1 MDMTL
6 VVMAAGLGS
15 RYGGVKQIERLG
27 PDGEI
32 LMEYAIYDALR
43 AGFDRIVL
51 IIKPQML
58 QDVRDLFGD
67 RIEQRTGM
75 RIDYAFQTP
84 DRFTAARPELAQR
97 SKPLGTVHAVLCA
110 RDVIRTPFAVI
121 NADDF
126 YGRGAIDA
134 IAAAL
139 PELHGAQD
147 AAMVGYRLKNTVS
160 PFGTVTRGVCA
171 TENGLLRKVQETY
184 KIQLG
189 ADGTIRDTS
198 DAGAGVVLDP
208 EAIVSM
214 NLWGYHPAMLDVMA
228 QYFDAFV
235 RDLAPGD
242 EKRECLLPVMM
253 DALTAQG
260 ARQHARAADGRALVR
275 PDVSGRQARRCR
287 GAARPARRRDVSP
300 GAVEINLPKLPIAAI
315 CPIAAISLQIS
326 NNSLSVSRYDEVI
339 KVSGGTR
346 DGKDAAHRRVRRLA
360 DEGHAA
366 G

>member
-58 QDVRDLFGD
+58 QDVRALFGD
-67 RIEQRTGM
+67 RIEQRTGI

-84 DRFTAARPELAQR
+84 ERFTAARPELAQR
-97 SKPLGTVHAVLCA
+97 QKPLGTVHAVLCA
-110 RDVIRTPFAVI
+110 RDAIETPFAVI

-139 PELHGAQD
+139 PELRGAQD

-160 PFGTVTRGVCA
+160 PFGTVTRGVCHVNEQGMLDRVVE
-171 TENGLLRKVQETY
+171 TFHLKPCDDGKIRDIQENGDGPVYAPET
-184 KIQLG
+184 
-189 ADGTIRDTS
+189 
-198 DAGAGVVLDP
+198 P
-208 EAIVSM
+208 VSM
-214 NLWGYHPAMLDVMA
+214 NFWGFTPWLFEKLDA
-228 QYFDAFV
+228 YFKDFLRALP
-235 RDLAPGD
+235 DGEL
-242 EKRECLLPVMM
+242 KKECLLPSLIGELI
-253 DALTAQG
+253 D
-260 ARQHARAADGRALVR
+260 
-275 PDVSGRQARRCR
+275 R
-287 GAARPARRRDVSP
+287 G
-300 GAVEINLPKLPIAAI
+300 E
-315 CPIAAISLQIS
+315 
-326 NNSLSVSRYDEVI
+326 LSVSVLRSSARWFGMTYHEDKEMVQRELQ
-339 KVSGGTR
+339 KLH
-346 DGKDAAHRRVRRLA
+346 DAGVYPKTLRA
-360 DEGHAA
+360 
-366 G
+366 

>member
-1 MDMTL
+1 MNMTL

-58 QDVRDLFGD
+58 QDVRGLFGD

-126 YGRGAIDA
+126 YGAGAFR
-134 IAAAL
+134 AL
-139 PELHGAQD
+139 YDFLAEPMAESEN
-147 AAMVGYRLKNTVS
+147 AMVGYRMRNTVTEN
-160 PFGTVTRGVCA
+160 GYVARGVCETA
-171 TENGLLRKVQETY
+171 NGFLTSITERTH
-184 KIQLG
+184 I
-189 ADGTIRDTS
+189 
-198 DAGAGVVLDP
+198 
-208 EAIVSM
+208 
-214 NLWGYHPAMLDVMA
+214 
-228 QYFDAFV
+228 
-235 RDLAPGD
+235 
-242 EKRECLLPVMM
+242 EKRG
-253 DALTAQG
+253 D
-260 ARQHARAADGRALVR
+260 HAAYTTDGETFIDL
-275 PDVSGRQARRCR
+275 
-287 GAARPARRRDVSP
+287 PARIDELL
-300 GAVEINLPKLPIAAI
+300 GLPQA
-315 CPIAAISLQIS
+315 
-326 NNSLSVSRYDEVI
+326 D
-339 KVSGGTR
+339 
-346 DGKDAAHRRVRRLA
+346 DARVRRA
-360 DEGHAA
+360 V
-366 G
+366 

>member
-58 QDVRDLFGD
+58 QDVRALFGD
-67 RIEQRTGM
+67 RIEQRTGI

-84 DRFTAARPELAQR
+84 ERFTAARPELAQR
-97 SKPLGTVHAVLCA
+97 KKPLGTVHAVLCA
-110 RDVIRTPFAVI
+110 RDAIETPFAVI

-139 PELHGAQD
+139 PELRGAQD

-171 TENGLLRKVQETY
+171 TENGLLRKVHETY
-184 KIQLG
+184 KIQLCP
-189 ADGTIRDTS
+189 DGTIRDTS
-198 DAGAGVVLDP
+198 GEGAGVALALCAQGGSVGFGHEDP
-208 EAIVSM
+208 SR
-214 NLWGYHPAMLDVMA
+214 NGLQYRNFSHPARELC
-228 QYFDAFV
+228 
-235 RDLAPGD
+235 GD
-242 EKRECLLPVMM
+242 KKKY
-253 DALTAQG
+253 LT
-260 ARQHARAADGRALVR
+260 
-275 PDVSGRQARRCR
+275 
-287 GAARPARRRDVSP
+287 PARNARILLV
-300 GAVEINLPKLPIAAI
+300 L
-315 CPIAAISLQIS
+315 
-326 NNSLSVSRYDEVI
+326 
-339 KVSGGTR
+339 
-346 DGKDAAHRRVRRLA
+346 
-360 DEGHAA
+360 
-366 G
+366 

>member
-171 TENGLLRKVQETY
+171 TEGGLLRKVQETY
-184 KIQLG
+184 KIQLCP
-189 ADGTIRDTS
+189 DGTIRDTS
-198 DAGAGVVLDP
+198 GEGAGVVLDP

-235 RDLAPGD
+235 RDLDPGD
-242 EKRECLLPVMM
+242 EKRECLPPPRSPALLPW
-253 DALTAQG
+253 
-260 ARQHARAADGRALVR
+260 
-275 PDVSGRQARRCR
+275 P
-287 GAARPARRRDVSP
+287 
-300 GAVEINLPKLPIAAI
+300 
-315 CPIAAISLQIS
+315 
-326 NNSLSVSRYDEVI
+326 
-339 KVSGGTR
+339 
-346 DGKDAAHRRVRRLA
+346 
-360 DEGHAA
+360 
-366 G
+366 